1 MAGISIRQA
10 TAADLSAVAGIQARC
25 AEASQ
30 WDPADYLQHD
40 FSVALWEDWL
50 AGFLVTR
57 RVAAGESEILNLAVD
72 PIYRRRGIGRALVRG
87 LVARHT
93 GCVFLEVRESNRG
106 ARDFY
111 ESLGF
116 QAVSVRPLYYEAPPE
131 SAIVMKFHSC

>member
-1 MAGISIRQA
+1 MAGISIRPA
-10 TAADLSAVAGIQARC
+10 TPADLSAVARIQARC

-40 FSVALWEDWL
+40 FSVALAEDRV
-50 AGFLVTR
+50 AGFLVAR
-57 RVAAGESEILNLAVD
+57 KVAAGESEILNLAVD
-72 PIYRRRGIGRALVRG
+72 PEYRRRGIGRALIRD

-93 GCVFLEVRESNRG
+93 GSVFLEVRESNRAAG
-106 ARDFY
+106 EFY

-116 QAVSVRPLYYEAPPE
+116 QVVSVRPRYYEAPPE